1 LQGTRRRG
9 QIVCESP
16 AVTGN
21 QPGSNPS
28 RAAGYI
34 TDLLKQHRGGGK
46 RPAG

>member
-34 TDLLKQHRGGGK
+34 TDGY
-46 RPAG
+46 